1 MMQYIKLMYSATPEN
16 GSGNEPDKI
25 NKTGSMPDR
34 DIDLMDVS
42 KNVSDSWIANP
53 QITLLWKNS
62 ATFKKEV
69 DSYADNLVDRID
81 TGTKRPG
88 VTLSLMQQDKQID
101 EGVTEVKIYIA
112 KKFKKANA
120 PAQYPRYGIVK
131 VGDTYKMSLD
141 RNQRKATLGL
151 MVKAIAEDGFG
162 EEEYG
167 SNFWKAIQAD
177 YTASVDAAGANAG
190 NVSEKVATKKMQ
202 KRGIRKVLKALR
214 KALEANYPDTYREML
229 RKWGWQKERH

>member
-1 MMQYIKLMYSATPEN
+1 MMQYIKLMYSDTPSN
-16 GSGNEPDKI
+16 GGGGEDDKTK
-25 NKTGSMPDR
+25 KTKALPDR
-34 DIDLMDVS
+34 DIELMDVS
-42 KNVSDSWIANP
+42 KNVSVSWIANP

-62 ATFKKEV
+62 AEFEKEV
-69 DSYADNLVDRID
+69 QSYAENLVDRID
-81 TGTKRPG
+81 TSTHRPA
-88 VTLSLMQQDKQID
+88 VTRALVQQDKQID
-101 EGVTEVKIYIA
+101 EGVIEVKIYIA

-120 PAQYPRYGIVK
+120 PAQYARYGIVK

-141 RNQRKATLGL
+141 RNQRKAALGL

-190 NVSEKVATKKMQ
+190 TVSEKVATKKVQ

-214 KALEANYPDTYREML
+214 RALEANYPDTYREML
-229 RKWGWQKERH
+229 RKWGWQKERY

>member
-1 MMQYIKLMYSATPEN
+1 MMQYIKLMYSNTPEN
-16 GSGNEPDKI
+16 GGGSEDDKTK
-25 NKTGSMPDR
+25 KTKALPDR
-34 DIDLMDVS
+34 DIELKDVS
-42 KNVSDSWIANP
+42 KNVSVSWVANP

-62 ATFKKEV
+62 AEFEKEV
-69 DSYADNLVDRID
+69 DSFADNLVDRID

-88 VTLSLMQQDKQID
+88 VTLSLVQQDKQID
-101 EGVTEVKIYIA
+101 DGVIEVKIYIA

-141 RNQRKATLGL
+141 RNQRKAALGL

-162 EEEYG
+162 DEEYG
-167 SNFWKAIQAD
+167 SSFWKAIQAD

-190 NVSEKVATKKMQ
+190 TVSEKVATKKMQ

-214 KALEANYPDTYREML
+214 RALEANYPDTYREML
-229 RKWGWQKERH
+229 RKWGWQKERY